1 MRPFSRNLPE
11 RSVLS
16 LFQTSLL
23 LDHWSEKR
31 ESFQEVLNSS
41 WADQAVWGSLVSK
54 PLALAYSI
62 GLPSRRWY
70 SSRTTLTDPIFE
82 LDNDTQPPLRLQIT
96 EWCCPLTRANATVDC
111 CVFTLT
117 KDSSRPD
124 FHRDSIACLPR
135 RRCPLCVST
144 ATKLGIPFVGT
155 TMVIDGFDQNA
166 IGPKG
171 VGTGYGEINGVNN
184 YEDKS
189 LIN

>member
-16 LFQTSLL
+16 LLQTSLL

-70 SSRTTLTDPIFE
+70 SSRTTLMDPIFE

-117 KDSSRPD
+117 SNSSSPV
-124 FHRDSIACLPR
+124 LPETRLRFYLVVSARFALAPRQSLYYLSLGR
-135 RRCPLCVST
+135 RWL
-144 ATKLGIPFVGT
+144 L
-155 TMVIDGFDQNA
+155 MD
-166 IGPKG
+166 
-171 VGTGYGEINGVNN
+171 
-184 YEDKS
+184 
-189 LIN
+189 LIKMP